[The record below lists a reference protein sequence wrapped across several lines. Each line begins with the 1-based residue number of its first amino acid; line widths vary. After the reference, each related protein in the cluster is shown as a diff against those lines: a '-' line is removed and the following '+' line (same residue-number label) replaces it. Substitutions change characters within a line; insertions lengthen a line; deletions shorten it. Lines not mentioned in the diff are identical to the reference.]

1 MVVELGAAANAALV
15 LIGDKLGLYR
25 TLAEHGPMNAEE
37 LAEKTSTHE
46 RYIREWLS
54 AQAAS
59 GYIDYDEAAD
69 KFSVT
74 PEQAAVF
81 ADPESPV
88 NMAGGFYSLAA
99 VFADEPKLT
108 RAFQSG
114 DGVGWGDHSECL
126 FCGTERFFRPG
137 YKAHLVDEW
146 LPALKDVTAKLTDG
160 ARVADVGCGHGAS
173 TIIMADTYQNS
184 NFVGIDF
191 HEASINHAKKL
202 PTARAICASRLHVLR
217 TMPAPTSIW

>member
-25 TLAEHGPMNAEE
+25 ALAEHGPMNAEE

-59 GYIDYDEAAD
+59 GYIDYDETAD

-88 NMAGGFYSLAA
+88 NMAGGF
-99 VFADEPKLT
+99 
-108 RAFQSG
+108 
-114 DGVGWGDHSECL
+114 
-126 FCGTERFFRPG
+126 
-137 YKAHLVDEW
+137 
-146 LPALKDVTAKLTDG
+146 
-160 ARVADVGCGHGAS
+160 
-173 TIIMADTYQNS
+173 
-184 NFVGIDF
+184 
-191 HEASINHAKKL
+191 
-202 PTARAICASRLHVLR
+202 
-217 TMPAPTSIW
+217 